1 MIGIPIN
8 DVIALIGKIV
18 SEFGKIEII
27 SANSNTFIPIKTE
40 SGINILWF
48 DVFDNIRDKWGTIIP
63 IKPIGP
69 Q

>member
-8 DVIALIGKIV
+8 DVIALIGKMV
-18 SEFGKIEII
+18 SEFGKMEII
-27 SANSNTFIPIKTE
+27 SAHNNTFIPIKIE
-40 SGINILWF
+40 SGIKTLWL
-48 DVFDNIRDKWGTIIP
+48 DVFDNIRDKCGTIIP